1 MIGGGVD
8 LTQQAGHRAVVISD
22 VLLYRDGV
30 AAGLARAGAFAPI
43 CVADP
48 ADILDVLADQE
59 PDVVFLDMTRP
70 AALALSRAL
79 VPMLA
84 GTPII
89 GFGVA
94 SHDEALACAEAGIS
108 AFVGADGTIDDLA
121 QAALLALEGKAVISP
136 TLAALLVQRIAALSE
151 AHSPPN
157 ATLTRREREIAC
169 LIDHGLSN
177 KEIASSLK
185 ISPATVKNHV
195 HTILEKLNVTRR
207 NAIGR
212 SLSVNRRDDHRR
224 LSSLR
229 GPEPTPAE
237 LPVRAEPGSAGRVQ
251 QLSLG

>member
-1 MIGGGVD
+1 MA
-8 LTQQAGHRAVVISD
+8 QQAGHRAIVISD

-30 AAGLARAGAFAPI
+30 AAGLARSGAFAPI
-43 CVADP
+43 CVADSTNVFDLF
-48 ADILDVLADQE
+48 AENA

-70 AALALSRAL
+70 AALELSRIL
-79 VPMLA
+79 TPTLA

-121 QAALLALEGKAVISP
+121 QAALLALQGKAVVSP

-151 AHSPPN
+151 SYSPPN
-157 ATLTRREREIAC
+157 ATLTRREQEIAC
-169 LIDHGLSN
+169 LIDDGLSN
-177 KEIASSLK
+177 KEIAGSLK

-195 HTILEKLNVTRR
+195 HTILEKLNVSRR

-212 SLSVNRRDDHRR
+212 SLSFNRREDLRM
-224 LSSLR
+224 SSLH
-229 GPEPTPAE
+229 EPNPTLPARSEAGATGRAQE
-237 LPVRAEPGSAGRVQ
+237 LF
-251 QLSLG
+251 LG

>member
-1 MIGGGVD
+1 
-8 LTQQAGHRAVVISD
+8 
-22 VLLYRDGV
+22 
-30 AAGLARAGAFAPI
+30 
-43 CVADP
+43 
-48 ADILDVLADQE
+48 
-59 PDVVFLDMTRP
+59 MTRP
-70 AALALSRAL
+70 AALKLSRAL

-89 GFGVA
+89 GFGVG

-121 QAALLALEGKAVISP
+121 QAALLALEGKAVLSP
-136 TLAALLVQRIAALSE
+136 TLTALLVQRIAALSE
-151 AHSPPN
+151 AHIQPN

-177 KEIASSLK
+177 KEIAGSLK

-212 SLSVNRRDDHRR
+212 SLSFNRRDDHPR
-224 LSSLR
+224 LTSLR
-229 GPEPTPAE
+229 GPEPTSAE
-237 LPVRAEPGSAGRVQ
+237 LSTRGESGLTGRTQ

>member
-1 MIGGGVD
+1 MSVFYSIIGGGD
-8 LTQQAGHRAVVISD
+8 LAQRTGRGSVIISD

-30 AAGLARAGAFAPI
+30 AAGLARARAFAPI
-43 CVADP
+43 SAVDP
-48 ADILDVLADQE
+48 VNALDLLADGA

-70 AALALSRAL
+70 TALTLARAL

-121 QAALLALEGKAVISP
+121 QAALLALDGKAVVSP
-136 TLAALLVQRIAALSE
+136 RLAALLVQRVAALSD
-151 AHSPPN
+151 ASSPAC
-157 ATLTRREREIAC
+157 ATLTRREHEIAR

-177 KEIASSLK
+177 KEIAGSLR

-195 HTILEKLNVTRR
+195 HTILEKLNVPRR

-212 SLSVNRRDDHRR
+212 SLGFARHGAATPSFGRNVGEP
-224 LSSLR
+224 R
-229 GPEPTPAE
+229 GMLA
-237 LPVRAEPGSAGRVQ
+237 
-251 QLSLG
+251 

>member
-1 MIGGGVD
+1 M
-8 LTQQAGHRAVVISD
+8 TQRAGHRAVVVSD

-48 ADILDVLADQE
+48 ADILDILADQE

-121 QAALLALEGKAVISP
+121 QAALLALEGKAVVSP
-136 TLAALLVQRIAALSE
+136 TLTALLVQRIAALSE

-157 ATLTRREREIAC
+157 ATLTRREQEIAC

-177 KEIASSLK
+177 KEIAGSLK

-212 SLSVNRRDDHRR
+212 SLNFNRRDDYQR
-224 LSSLR
+224 LPSLR
-229 GPEPTPAE
+229 VPEPTSAE
-237 LPVRAEPGSAGRVQ
+237 LSTRSEPGIASRAP
-251 QLSLG
+251 QLFLG

>member
-1 MIGGGVD
+1 M
-8 LTQQAGHRAVVISD
+8 
-22 VLLYRDGV
+22 LLYRDGV
-30 AAGLARAGAFAPI
+30 ASGLARAGAFAPI

-48 ADILDVLADQE
+48 SDALDMVVDSD

-70 AALALSRAL
+70 AALKLSRAL

-89 GFGVA
+89 GFGVG

-121 QAALLALEGKAVISP
+121 QAALLALEGKAVLSP
-136 TLAALLVQRIAALSE
+136 TLTALLVQRIAALSE

-157 ATLTRREREIAC
+157 ATLTRREQEIAR

-177 KEIASSLK
+177 KEIAGTLK

-212 SLSVNRRDDHRR
+212 TLGIGRRG
-224 LSSLR
+224 STPR
-229 GPEPTPAE
+229 GPEPQSAGSI
-237 LPVRAEPGSAGRVQ
+237 GSAQ
-251 QLSLG
+251 PYF

>member
-1 MIGGGVD
+1 M
-8 LTQQAGHRAVVISD
+8 TQQSGHRAVVISD

-43 CVADP
+43 CVTDP
-48 ADILDVLADQE
+48 SDALDVVADSE
-59 PDVVFLDMTRP
+59 PDIVFLDMTRP
-70 AALALSRAL
+70 AALTLSRVL

-121 QAALLALEGKAVISP
+121 QAALLALDGKAVVSP
-136 TLAALLVQRIAALSE
+136 TLTALLVQRIAALSE
-151 AHSPPN
+151 AHSQPN
-157 ATLTRREREIAC
+157 STLTRREQEIAC

-177 KEIASSLK
+177 KEIAGSLR

-195 HTILEKLNVTRR
+195 HAILEKLNVTRR

-212 SLSVNRRDDHRR
+212 SLSFGRRPDNAHGP
-224 LSSLR
+224 SLL
-229 GPEPTPAE
+229 GAEPISASLPA
-237 LPVRAEPGSAGRVQ
+237 RAEPGSAGVAQ
-251 QLSLG
+251 QVFLS